1 MEFMEWIH
9 AKMGSCT
16 WAQGATNTTL
26 VVECGI
32 LTIERVE
39 VDYPKTKVVY
49 PREGVKDWN
58 NGDD

>member
-1 MEFMEWIH
+1 
-9 AKMGSCT
+9 MGSCT